1 MVCPKSTFLLDGSL
15 TNSAEEDDHFPTQ
28 SVAQTLRFA
37 LKARLGS
44 KASNT
49 AIEENVTLLAKLFGL
64 SEILHTK
71 VGNEYVRGAS
81 GGERRRVSLAEALAT
96 CASWVKFF

>member
-1 MVCPKSTFLLDGSL
+1 MVCPKSTLLLDGSL
-15 TNSAEEDDHFPTQ
+15 TKAAEDDDHFPTQ

-44 KASNT
+44 KASSSE
-49 AIEENVTLLAKLFGL
+49 IEENVTLLAELFGL
-64 SEILHTK
+64 KNVVHTK
-71 VGNEYVRGAS
+71 VGNAFLRGVS

-96 CASWVKFF
+96 CAS